1 MFQIQW
7 HPVLSGLAM
16 QFLLG
21 LITIRWSVGRNII
34 QCIGDRVA
42 IFLGYS
48 NEGARFVYG
57 SDLIDKG
64 IFAFQVCI
72 FCFCTLKYSYFYRF
86 TLIRYVTMWSYNI

>member
-1 MFQIQW
+1 MFQIKW
-7 HPVLSGLAM
+7 HPVLSGLAI

-72 FCFCTLKYSYFYRF
+72 FCFYTSNFSYFCTRVI
-86 TLIRYVTMWSYNI
+86 LKS

>member
-1 MFQIQW
+1 MLQIQW
-7 HPVLSGLAM
+7 HPVLSGLVI

-21 LITIRWSVGRNII
+21 LVTIRWSVGRSIF
-34 QCIGDRVA
+34 QCIGDRVT

-48 NEGARFVYG
+48 NVGARFVYG

-72 FCFCTLKYSYFYRF
+72 FCFHIGNIGYFVDSLTLYMLQFGF
-86 TLIRYVTMWSYNI
+86 